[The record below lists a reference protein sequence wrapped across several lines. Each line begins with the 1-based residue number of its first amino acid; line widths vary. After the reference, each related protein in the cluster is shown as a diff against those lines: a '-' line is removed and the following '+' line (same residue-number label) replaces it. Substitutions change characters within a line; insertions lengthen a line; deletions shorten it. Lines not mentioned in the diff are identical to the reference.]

1 MFNTNQEVFKKG
13 QVIPPQKNEKQ
24 QSKHSKS
31 PNVVKKTSFILMKF
45 QHYVTVKGFNL
56 AN

>member
-24 QSKHSKS
+24 QSKHLKA
-31 PNVVKKTSFILMKF
+31 PNVVKKNFF
-45 QHYVTVKGFNL
+45 FNITF
-56 AN
+56 